1 MCTLYDTAADRTT
14 GRSAGRI
21 SCLIDTQFV
30 QQTTVPCISIR
41 SAIITNIYIC
51 TITGRRD
58 RPGLIRRNIGDKTLG
73 LITIANDCTSIA
85 DMNPAGRHIV
95 GKFPQSV
102 VFGLIRII
110 GMLIVGIR
118 TNHVVCE
125 CRQRRCHR
133 IQRSTYVLLRGGLCR
148 INRRHTH

>member
-1 MCTLYDTAADRTT
+1 MCTLHDTAANRTT
-14 GRSAGRI
+14 GRRAGRI
-21 SCLIDTQFV
+21 SCLIDTQFI
-30 QQTTVPCISIR
+30 QQTTISGIGIR
-41 SAIITNIYIC
+41 LTVITYVQIR
-51 TITGRRD
+51 TVTGSCN

-85 DMNPAGRHIV
+85 DMNLAGRHIV

-102 VFGLIRII
+102 VLGHIRII

>member
-1 MCTLYDTAADRTT
+1 MCALYDTAADRTT
-14 GRSAGRI
+14 SRSAGRI
-21 SCLIDTQFV
+21 SCLVNAQLI
-30 QQTTVPCISIR
+30 QQTTISSIGIR
-41 SAIITNIYIC
+41 LTVITYVQIRAV
-51 TITGRRD
+51 TGSCN
-58 RPGLIRRNIGDKTLG
+58 RPGLIRRNVGDKTLG
-73 LITIANDCTSIA
+73 FITIANDCASIA
-85 DMNPAGRHIV
+85 DMNLAGRHIV

-102 VFGLIRII
+102 ILGLVRII

-125 CRQRRCHR
+125 CRQCRCHR